1 MHVKKMV
8 HLSLSAALIAG
19 MVGLT
24 ACGTRTDNNNVKTQ
38 SLRNHN
44 GRNVDVNSL
53 PQGNRLFSR
62 SAGNG
67 QSERITSLKYSPAL
81 SNKVAG
87 LSDIQTAHVVVTD
100 RDAYVAVTLH
110 GTNNNPGTGSGIS
123 EMSTG
128 RSTGIN
134 NHRGM
139 TNSSGSYGANSE
151 TRGSGG
157 NGGLARGLTG
167 RSGTAGSLFDI
178 NRGDGGMGTGTFNG
192 IENGTEAGRVTDNV
206 TQQVKDQV
214 TDVIKKTAPNIRNV
228 YVSNDSDFVSRVG
241 SYATESRGGSAL
253 QDMISDFQ
261 TMIDRVFPSRAGT
274 MTGPNGYAPTQPNGI
289 NNRGMTPAG
298 INNNGYSGGVT
309 R

>member
-1 MHVKKMV
+1 MHIKKMV

-24 ACGTRTDNNNVKTQ
+24 ACGDRMDNNNVKTQ
-38 SLRNHN
+38 SLRNN
-44 GRNVDVNSL
+44 TGRNADVNSL
-53 PQGNRLFSR
+53 PQGERLFSR

-110 GTNNNPGTGSGIS
+110 GTNNNPGTGSGMS

-128 RSTGIN
+128 TN

-139 TNSSGSYGANSE
+139 TNYSGSYGANSE

-157 NGGLARGLTG
+157 NGLARGLTG
-167 RSGTAGSLFDI
+167 RSGTAGSLFDL
-178 NRGDGGMGTGTFNG
+178 NRGDEGMGAGMFNG

-253 QDMISDFQ
+253 QNMISDFQ

-274 MTGPNGYAPTQPNGI
+274 MTGPNGYAPTQPGGI

>member
-1 MHVKKMV
+1 MV

-38 SLRNHN
+38 SLRNN
-44 GRNVDVNSL
+44 NVRNYDVNSL

-167 RSGTAGSLFDI
+167 RSGTAGSLLDI

-192 IENGTEAGRVTDNV
+192 VENGTEAGRVTDNV

-274 MTGPNGYAPTQPNGI
+274 MTGPNGYAPTQPSGI

>member
-1 MHVKKMV
+1 MHIKKMV

-128 RSTGIN
+128 RSTGIKN
-134 NHRGM
+134 NRGM

-228 YVSNDSDFVSRVG
+228 YVSNDSDFVSRVV